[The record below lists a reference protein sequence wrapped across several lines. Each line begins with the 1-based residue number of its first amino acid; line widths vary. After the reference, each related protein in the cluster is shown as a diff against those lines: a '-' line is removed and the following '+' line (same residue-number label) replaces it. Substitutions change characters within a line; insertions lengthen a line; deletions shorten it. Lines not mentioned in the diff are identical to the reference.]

1 MIEETII
8 TKTCIPN
15 WQCEISD
22 IKLWESE
29 WFIPLYF
36 DMSGIHYT
44 EYWIGCKRWALENKN
59 TIRESHN
66 SICALLPATVRMIV
80 PVVAGPGLPT
90 AWHLSRVLLFSTVVG
105 IVRVLTI
112 VPLSRTSCVKMKPLS
127 SKLGCLCDT
136 TNSSLIYHS
145 SRVPCPPQWNDA
157 REYWSPGT
165 VNVNGLQKISAFI
178 TVLING
184 RLAKLTIKWYHVP
197 AGIPSVYAG

>member
-44 EYWIGCKRWALENKN
+44 EYWIGCKRWTCGKKN
-59 TIRESHN
+59 IIRESHN
-66 SICALLPATVRMIV
+66 SICAPLPATVRMKFSELA
-80 PVVAGPGLPT
+80 AGPGVPV
-90 AWHLSRVLLFSTVVG
+90 AWHLSWVLLFSTIAG

-112 VPLSRTSCVKMKPLS
+112 VPLLWTSCVNMNPLS
-127 SKLGCLCDT
+127 SKLDCLCDT

-145 SRVPCPPQWNDA
+145 KRVPCPPHWNTA
-157 REYWSPGT
+157 GVAGSRGT
-165 VNVNGLQKISAFI
+165 DKFDEDQ
-178 TVLING
+178 
-184 RLAKLTIKWYHVP
+184 
-197 AGIPSVYAG
+197 